1 MTLVLYDYQCIR
13 PADAIQT
20 PSEETQNEKE
30 EREMCNIEQKQKAD
44 NGRDDGIIESLLDG
58 KIPDGYV
65 EVRSD
70 IDTDDGEVSE

>member
-1 MTLVLYDYQCIR
+1 MTPARYDYQSIR

-58 KIPDGYV
+58 KAPEGWTVI
-65 EVRSD
+65 RSD
-70 IDTDDGEVSE
+70 IDTEDAEGSA

>member
-1 MTLVLYDYQCIR
+1 
-13 PADAIQT
+13 
-20 PSEETQNEKE
+20 
-30 EREMCNIEQKQKAD
+30 MCNIEQKQKAD

-58 KIPDGYV
+58 KTPDGYV

>member
-1 MTLVLYDYQCIR
+1 MTPFRYDYQSIR

-30 EREMCNIEQKQKAD
+30 VRAMCDDRKKTD

-58 KIPDGYV
+58 KAPEGWTVI
-65 EVRSD
+65 RSD
-70 IDTDDGEVSE
+70 IDTEDAEGSA